1 MQMLIDKLKNIECHI
16 MIRHALMTNFLRQ
29 KCDYLDEPLHLSW
42 YNWVQIPWQ
51 IFLRRP
57 SFDEDGKQRRN
68 GIVKQQT
75 PFRSAHSQKNT
86 INSSIK
92 KNTRHNVAKLDQSI
106 SRISVLLL
114 LHFSFWLFCGETIQ
128 LDTYIVLK
136 ILIMIWWTD
145 VWIPR
150 NWTFYKARKQRNFNI
165 LFKEFTERQ
174 HTPKQVDSSN
184 PTT

>member
-1 MQMLIDKLKNIECHI
+1 MSLYTWADIIEYKFH
-16 MIRHALMTNFLRQ
+16 
-29 KCDYLDEPLHLSW
+29 
-42 YNWVQIPWQ
+42 
-51 IFLRRP
+51 
-57 SFDEDGKQRRN
+57 GKYSYDDRVSMKMANNVRN